1 MNDKAINNIISEIAK
16 KEGTEVKEVRKEM
29 EKAIMAGYL
38 KSNEKWNT
46 VFKKDAIPTPEEFI
60 TEIVKM
66 MVLI

>member
-46 VFKKDAIPTPEEFI
+46 VFKKNTVPTPEEFI

>member
-46 VFKKDAIPTPEEFI
+46 VFKEDMIPTPEEFI